1 MAVPRRVLVLLCLLA
16 LSLGASA
23 CGEESEA
30 EKSEASIKGTGTP
43 GEAFREGL
51 AEELDGLEYNVFI
64 TRQLNPAI
72 TPDQAFY
79 KGPEPGKDKTLYGIF
94 VQVCNHEKEAA
105 RSVPAEKFILRD
117 SQEEEFLPKPLSR
130 ENDFAY
136 NQRTL
141 QPNECIPADGSV
153 AQQTSAAGALLLYE
167 LPVETI
173 ENRPLKLEIEGSYNL
188 MHGKHGKLDF
198 ELDF

>member
-1 MAVPRRVLVLLCLLA
+1 MAVSRRVLVLLCLLA

-23 CGEESEA
+23 CGKENDES
-30 EKSEASIKGTGTP
+30 IQGTGTP

-51 AEELDGLEYNVFI
+51 AEKLDGLEYNVFI
-64 TRQLNPAI
+64 TRQLNPSI

-79 KGPEPGKDKTLYGIF
+79 KGPDPGKGKTLYGMF

-105 RSVPAEKFILRD
+105 RSVPAEKFVITD
-117 SQEEEFLPKPLSR
+117 SREQEFVPKPLDR

-141 QPNECIPADGSV
+141 QPNECIPAAGSV
-153 AQQTSAAGALLLYE
+153 AQQQSAAGAMLLYE
-167 LPVETI
+167 FPVEAL
-173 ENRPLKLEIEGSYNL
+173 ENRPLELELEGAYNL
-188 MHGKHGKLDF
+188 MRGERDKLDF

>member
-1 MAVPRRVLVLLCLLA
+1 MALRRRVIALLCLPV

-23 CGEESEA
+23 CGEEEDV
-30 EKSEASIKGTGTP
+30 SIQGTGTP

-51 AEELDGLEYNVFI
+51 AEELDGLEYNIFI

-79 KGPEPGKDKTLYGIF
+79 KGPEAGKGKTLYGVF
-94 VQVCNHEKEAA
+94 VQVCNHEEEAA
-105 RSVPAEKFILRD
+105 RSVPAEKFVIKD
-117 SQEEEFLPKPLSR
+117 SREEEFEPKPLPR
-130 ENDFAY
+130 DNDFAY

-153 AQQTSAAGALLLYE
+153 AQQTSAAGAMLLYE
-167 LPVETI
+167 FPVETL
-173 ENRPLKLEIEGSYNL
+173 ENRPLELEIEGSYNL

>member
-1 MAVPRRVLVLLCLLA
+1 MARPRCVPVLLCLLV

-23 CGEESEA
+23 CGKEGDES
-30 EKSEASIKGTGTP
+30 IQGTGTP

-51 AEELDGLEYNVFI
+51 AEKLDGLEYTVYI

-79 KGPEPGKDKTLYGIF
+79 KGPEPAKDKTLYGVF
-94 VQVCNHEKEAA
+94 VQVCNHEKEAE
-105 RSVPAEKFILRD
+105 RSVPAEKFVLKD
-117 SQEEEFLPKPLSR
+117 SRGVEFVPKTLSS

-141 QPNECIPADGSV
+141 QPNECIPAEGSV
-153 AQQTSAAGALLLYE
+153 AHQQSAAGAMLLYE
-167 LPVETI
+167 IPLENL
-173 ENRPLKLEIEGSYNL
+173 ENRPIELEIEGSYNL
-188 MHGKHGKLDF
+188 FRGEYDKLDY

>member
-16 LSLGASA
+16 LSLGVSA
-23 CGEESEA
+23 CGKESDT
-30 EKSEASIKGTGTP
+30 SIQGTGTP

-51 AEELDGLEYNVFI
+51 AEELDGLEYNVYI

-72 TPDQAFY
+72 VPDQAFY
-79 KGPEPGKDKTLYGIF
+79 KGPGPGKGKTLYGLF
-94 VQVCNHEKEAA
+94 VEVCNREEEAA
-105 RSVPAEKFILRD
+105 RSVPAEKFIIKD
-117 SQEEEFLPKPLSR
+117 SKEEEFLPRPLPR

-141 QPNECIPADGSV
+141 QPNECTPAKGSV
-153 AQQTSAAGALLLYE
+153 AQQTSAAGAMLLYE
-167 LPVETI
+167 FPVETL
-173 ENRPLKLEIEGSYNL
+173 ENRPLELEIQGTYNL
-188 MHGKHGKLDF
+188 LHRQYGKLDF

>member
-1 MAVPRRVLVLLCLLA
+1 MARPRRLALLLCLLA

-23 CGEESEA
+23 CGKEGDES
-30 EKSEASIKGTGTP
+30 IQGTGTP

-51 AEELDGLEYNVFI
+51 AEKLDGLEYNIFI

-79 KGPEPGKDKTLYGIF
+79 KGPEPGKDKTLYGMF
-94 VQVCNHEKEAA
+94 VQVCNHEKEAE
-105 RSVPAEKFILRD
+105 RSVAAEKFVLKD
-117 SQEEEFLPKPLSR
+117 SMGVEFTPKPLPR

-141 QPNECIPADGSV
+141 QPNECIPAAGSV
-153 AQQTSAAGALLLYE
+153 AQQQSAAGAMLLYE
-167 LPVETI
+167 LPVENL
-173 ENRPLKLEIEGSYNL
+173 ENRPIELEIEGSYNL
-188 MHGKHGKLDF
+188 MRGERDKLDF